1 MTPALEFYSGKHVL
15 LTGGAGYLA
24 TNLVEQLRG
33 VTCRIT
39 RVDLPGSA
47 YASPDGSP
55 EVRNIDGDLRQPA
68 TWEKLLE
75 GVDVVF
81 HLAAQTSTYVANDDP
96 ASDLEGNVLPMVHL
110 LEACRRNAWR
120 PTVLFS
126 STVTVC
132 GIPSRLP
139 VDETPP
145 DDPRTVYD
153 LHKMMAERYLKYYVR
168 NDFLR
173 GAILRLANVY
183 GPGPRSSRPDR
194 GILNLM
200 VRRAMA
206 GEALTVYRPGTQLRD
221 YVYVE
226 DVVRAFLLAPV
237 HIDLLNGRHFVIGSG
252 EGHSILGAF
261 RLVAERVA
269 LKTGRLVEVDLADPP
284 SPQSPIESRDF
295 VADTGRFSALT
306 GWRAAHRLPEGI
318 DRTVEVL
325 S

>member
-1 MTPALEFYSGKHVL
+1 MTSALEFYTGKHL
-15 LTGGAGYLA
+15 LITGGAGYLA

-33 VTCRIT
+33 VACRIT

-47 YASPDGSP
+47 YAPIDGSP
-55 EVRNIDGDLRQPA
+55 EVRDIDADLRQPA
-68 TWEKLLE
+68 TWKKLLE
-75 GVDVVF
+75 DVDVVF
-81 HLAAQTSTYVANDDP
+81 HLAAQTSTYVANDHP
-96 ASDLEGNVLPMVHL
+96 SSDLEGNVLPMVHL
-110 LEACRRNAWR
+110 LEACRRNAWS

-139 VDETPP
+139 VDETLP

-168 NDFLR
+168 TGFLR

-200 VRRAMA
+200 IRRAMA
-206 GEALTVYRPGTQLRD
+206 GEPLTVYRPGTQMRD

-226 DVVRAFLLAPV
+226 DVVRGFLSAPV

-252 EGHSILGAF
+252 EGHSILEAF

-269 LKTGRLVEVDLADPP
+269 LKTKRLVSVDLADPP
-284 SPQSPIESRDF
+284 TPQSPIESRDF

-306 GWRAAHRLPEGI
+306 GWRAVHRLPDGI
-318 DRTVEVL
+318 DRTVEVF